1 MHSLKSDRASP
12 SARAVAW
19 IIAGAALASLT
30 LAPSGAIS
38 AEDLKLRPVVEH
50 AALTPSAVEARTA
63 FVIGDTLRITFFE
76 RFGEDLG
83 GAEDSVLSSL
93 VERSELTGEYVIQ
106 QDGFIFLPLIGPT
119 QTAMLTSPQLE
130 DALKNRFKE
139 LFNGDVAVAIQ
150 LTAREPVYVAG
161 AIPQPGHFPYVPG
174 MTVMHAL
181 ALAGASDRIDGDQW
195 RQLDLVRERERVRQA
210 ESRLKGVLARASVL
224 ADETHRNSSRLVEQL
239 LSVAGPR
246 AAEDLQAEAT
256 ALRDLERK
264 GVEARRV
271 ARETILTSLIA
282 ERALVEQSVADSE
295 ETMMEKIERVAVMND
310 LRRRGA
316 TTDQNVHVAR
326 SELSNARAAWNELR
340 AAMTRIERNITEV
353 RLQERDGE
361 IEQQIAVERE
371 LQTLRAAVAQEEAT
385 RSSLAQ
391 VLARVATLDP
401 TAMEEEGGHM
411 RMEIVRRTPDGL
423 QHIQAHSFTEMHP
436 GDMLNIISA
445 KDERQT
451 AGL

>member
-1 MHSLKSDRASP
+1 MHSPNSDRFLQRP
-12 SARAVAW
+12 SSLARLL
-19 IIAGAALASLT
+19 AGAALTSLA
-30 LAPSGAIS
+30 LAPAPAIS
-38 AEDLKLRPVVEH
+38 AEDLVLHPAAEQ
-50 AALTPSAVEARTA
+50 AALPPSTVQARTA
-63 FVIGDTLRITFFE
+63 FAIGDTLRITFFE
-76 RFGEDLG
+76 RFGDNMAG
-83 GAEDSVLSSL
+83 VDAGVLSAL
-93 VERSELTGEYVIQ
+93 VERSELTGEYIIQ
-106 QDGFIFLPLIGPT
+106 QDGFIFLPLIGPV

-130 DALKNRFKE
+130 DTLKKQFKD
-139 LFNGDVAVAIQ
+139 LFNGEVAVAIQ

-174 MTVMHAL
+174 MTVLHAL

-224 ADETHRNSSRLVEQL
+224 TDETHRSSSRLFEQL
-239 LSVAGPR
+239 RNVAGPR
-246 AAEDLQAEAT
+246 AAEDLRAEAS
-256 ALRDLERK
+256 ALRDLERN
-264 GVEARRV
+264 GVEARRA
-271 ARETILTSLIA
+271 ARATMLTSLSA
-282 ERALVEQSVADSE
+282 ERALIEQSIADAE
-295 ETMMEKIERVAVMND
+295 ETMMEKIQRVDVLNE

-340 AAMTRIERNITEV
+340 AAMTRLERNITEV
-353 RLQERDGE
+353 QLQERDDE
-361 IEQQIAVERE
+361 IAQQIAVERE
-371 LQTLRAAVAQEEAT
+371 LQTLRATVAQEEAT

-391 VLARVATLDP
+391 VLARVATLD
-401 TAMEEEGGHM
+401 TATFAEGEGHM

-423 QHIQAHSFTEMHP
+423 EHLPAHSFTEMHP